1 MNKKFKIGILYA
13 EDIDKS
19 NQIIASDR
27 VPAAR
32 RIVDTDNYSD
42 TEYNIYTIQKD
53 SGDNNDM
60 YNATRDR
67 ANKDGWHAQN

>member
-13 EDIDKS
+13 EDIDKC

-27 VPAAR
+27 VLAAR

-53 SGDNNDM
+53 SDDNNDM

-67 ANKDGWHAQN
+67 ANKDGWYAHN